1 VRLTGLPDKLREW
14 GLTVVEVPGWTSRGA
29 DFPKLPSVVVC
40 HHTGTRRST
49 TKDLPTERVLV
60 DGRSDLPGPLC
71 QVGLGYSGTVY
82 VIAAGKANHA
92 GKGHWNGH
100 TVGNTDS
107 VGIEAESPGDG
118 TWTQAQRLAYPR
130 VCAALHDL
138 LGTDASLTCGHR
150 ESAEPHG
157 RKDDPVGIDMDLLR
171 GQVAHLLKQGP
182 PRPHANQT
190 TTPEGDEM
198 TDKDWKR
205 LEDMLDAKIDAAVT
219 KLHGDIVIMLHG
231 DDKGHV
237 NSIDSIAKQVGVP
250 QT

>member
-1 VRLTGLPDKLREW
+1 MRLTGLPDKLRQW
-14 GLTVVEVPGWTSRGA
+14 GLNVVEVPGWETRGV
-29 DFPKLPSVVVC
+29 DFPKMPSVVVC
-40 HHTGTRRST
+40 HHTGTPLRPG
-49 TKDLPTERVLV
+49 KDLPTQRVLV
-60 DGRSDLPGPLC
+60 EGRSDLPGPLC

-138 LGTDASLTCGHR
+138 LGTGASLTCAHR

-182 PRPHANQT
+182 PRTAHQT
-190 TTPEGDEM
+190 TAPEGDEM
-198 TDKDWKR
+198 TPADWTKLDK
-205 LEDMLDAKIDAAVT
+205 MLDAKIDAAVE
-219 KLHGDIVIMLHG
+219 KLHKEHVLILHGDEHHPISL
-231 DDKGHV
+231 
-237 NSIDSIAKQVGVP
+237 DSIAAKLGMTP
-250 QT
+250 K